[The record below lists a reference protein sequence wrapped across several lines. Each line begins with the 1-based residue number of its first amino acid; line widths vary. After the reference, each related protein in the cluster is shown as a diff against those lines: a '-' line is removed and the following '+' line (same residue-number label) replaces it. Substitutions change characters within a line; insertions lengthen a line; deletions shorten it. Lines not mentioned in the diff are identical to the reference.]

1 MIRLSFFLV
10 PILYVA
16 GVSISLAYDLFQFW
30 TVGGGDDFAF
40 LESLEYASYWPL
52 RAYWRLV

>member
-1 MIRLSFFLV
+1 MFLI
-10 PILYVA
+10 PIMYVA
-16 GVSISLAYDLFQFW
+16 GVSLSLAYDMFQFW
-30 TVGGGDDFAF
+30 IVGGGDDFAF